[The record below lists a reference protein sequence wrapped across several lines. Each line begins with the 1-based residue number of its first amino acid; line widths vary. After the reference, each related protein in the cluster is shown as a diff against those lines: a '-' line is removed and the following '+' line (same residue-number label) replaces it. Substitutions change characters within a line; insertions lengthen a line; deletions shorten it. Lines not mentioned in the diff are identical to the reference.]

1 MRNQKSIPF
10 KSWNLTVWL
19 GEQPADALIAVRPI
33 AEAIGVAWQVQHRKL
48 TGSDL
53 FTCHHMVTHDTI
65 GRNQDMLCLSLGDIA
80 LWLATI
86 SPMKVKPEVRNNL
99 IQFQRDCQI
108 TLSDAIRGEFS
119 VAAKDAMARMQQTID
134 EISREK
140 EALRQENAML
150 RERLDNCVTQQEFDE
165 LAAAVKPFLNMQASM
180 AGTNLYHQR
189 HTKTFRSS
197 NVIDLD
203 AHRQTA
209 AQC

>member
-33 AEAIGVAWQVQHRKL
+33 AEAIGVNWASQYSKL
-48 TGSDL
+48 KSSDL
-53 FTCHHMVTHDTI
+53 FNCCDITTVAED
-65 GRNQDMLCLSLGDIA
+65 GKPRDMLCISLGDIA

-86 SPMKVKPEVRNNL
+86 SPRKVKPEVRNNL

-119 VAAKDAMARMQQTID
+119 VAAKDAMARMQLTID

-150 RERLDNCVTQQEFDE
+150 RERLDNCVTQQEFDR
-165 LAAAVKPFLNMQASM
+165 LAAAVKPFLDMQASM
-180 AGTNLYHQR
+180 AGTNMYHQR

>member
-1 MRNQKSIPF
+1 
-10 KSWNLTVWL
+10 
-19 GEQPADALIAVRPI
+19 
-33 AEAIGVAWQVQHRKL
+33 
-48 TGSDL
+48 
-53 FTCHHMVTHDTI
+53 
-65 GRNQDMLCLSLGDIA
+65 MLCLSLGDIA

-86 SPMKVKPEVRNNL
+86 SPRKVKPEVRNNL

-108 TLSDAIRGEFS
+108 TLSDAIRGELS
-119 VAAKDAMARMQQTID
+119 SEAKDAMARMQQTID

-150 RERLDNCVTQQEFDE
+150 RERLDNCVTQQEFDR
-165 LAAAVKPFLNMQASM
+165 LAAAVKPFLDMQASM